1 MAPLS
6 EINDELLVVVGL
18 SDEGLDRVEE
28 LLMREHHFLV
38 ELVDLVI
45 RRRFDLLADNDR
57 RVAGHDNWLPVGDWE
72 SEAAVEEH
80 QGDFEAARQILANAE
95 RINNWR
101 ERVAVPEPMH

>member
-57 RVAGHDNWLPVGDWE
+57 RVAGHDNWLPVGDRK